1 MIAPHGHDDGH
12 AREIAHGLAT
22 ALRAAIHAAHATPTE
37 SALAWSA
44 AADVA
49 ELLQLTGLAAVLAA
63 CRAHAGAPPR
73 DVANVLDRLARLA
86 TAAEVA
92 GDVSP
97 FVAADREL
105 AALAGL
111 LEAQDWAAPAGAEP
125 ERVAVQPLAALLADL
140 ELDQPALI
148 ERAQVTLP
156 VAAGLRAALD
166 WLDAGAGGPL
176 RVTVQDAALTLSVR
190 VAHEPGLSPA
200 GAVLALTGGALLAEP
215 DGRWAL
221 RVPLHAERPA
231 FLLARQGALAL
242 ALPWAAVARLR
253 ITDASGR
260 AGFEEPSLAPWSPLA
275 RAEGER
281 PAALLALGL
290 KRAWLHLDHIV
301 WRVFARPEPAV
312 APAGVPG
319 SRAVV
324 RTDEGEAHWV
334 VEVSEALAAVPE
346 RHTPP
351 AALRARAPEPVTPA
365 ARPEA
370 EPAEAVAVA
379 DAPAPVVEQAPVV
392 PAPVPVP
399 ESPRLMVLTP
409 SDVRPLAKPR
419 AHVQRPSMTIVAP
432 VAKPAPAPTVA
443 PAPPA
448 VVTPP
453 PAPAA
458 AIAPPAPA
466 VVVPAPAP
474 PVPTLPSAAVTA
486 RELEPAPATVPAPRR
501 ALLVDDSLVARIAL
515 ARVLEREG
523 WLVETAESAHE
534 MWAALDEGDWGVVFV
549 DVSLPDAH
557 GRAHLRQ
564 LVARQ
569 LVARARFE
577 LIALTRDGADAEL
590 VAGTGITRMLKKPF
604 APGVVEGLVRDLP
617 AGAAGA

>member
-22 ALRAAIHAAHATPTE
+22 ALRAATAAARRTPTE

-49 ELLQLTGLAAVLAA
+49 ELLQLEGLSALLTA
-63 CRAHAGAPPR
+63 CRTHAGAPPR
-73 DVANVLDRLARLA
+73 DVTNVLDRLERLA
-86 TAAEVA
+86 TATEVA

-105 AALAGL
+105 AALAGVL
-111 LEAQDWAAPAGAEP
+111 DAQDWAAPAGPEP

-140 ELDQPALI
+140 ELDEPALI

-166 WLDAGAGGPL
+166 WLDAGAAGPL
-176 RVTVQDAALTLSVR
+176 HVSVQDAALTLSVR
-190 VAHEPGLSPA
+190 VSHEPGLSPA

-253 ITDASGR
+253 ITDAQGR
-260 AGFEEPSLAPWSPLA
+260 AGFDEPSLAPWSPLT

-281 PAALLALGL
+281 PAALLAQGL

-301 WRVFARPEPAV
+301 WRVFARPEQAV
-312 APAGVPG
+312 APAEVPG
-319 SRAVV
+319 GRAVV
-324 RTDEGEAHWV
+324 RTDEGVLHWV
-334 VEVSEALAAVPE
+334 VEVGDALAGVPE
-346 RHTPP
+346 LHTPP
-351 AALRARAPEPVTPA
+351 AALRGRVPEAAPNEPVPHETEA
-365 ARPEA
+365 AA
-370 EPAEAVAVA
+370 VVAVEPAPVLAVNMA
-379 DAPAPVVEQAPVV
+379 APAPVSEP
-392 PAPVPVP
+392 
-399 ESPRLMVLTP
+399 PRLVVLTS
-409 SDVRPLAKPR
+409 SDVRPLERPRPR
-419 AHVQRPSMTIVAP
+419 AQRPSMTIVAP
-432 VAKPAPAPTVA
+432 APRPTPAAIAPLPPALAA

-448 VVTPP
+448 PV
-453 PAPAA
+453 AA
-458 AIAPPAPA
+458 APAPPAPVA
-466 VVVPAPAP
+466 APAP
-474 PVPTLPSAAVTA
+474 EPPVPSLPSAAVTP
-486 RELEPAPATVPAPRR
+486 RTHEPAPAPVLAPRR

-523 WLVETAESAHE
+523 WLVETAETAHE
-534 MWAALDEGDWGVVFV
+534 MWAALGDGDWGVVFV
-549 DVSLPDAH
+549 DVSLPDAQ

-569 LVARARFE
+569 LVASTRFE
-577 LIALTRDGADAEL
+577 LIALTRDAADAEL
-590 VAGTGITRMLKKPF
+590 VAGTGITRTLKKPF
-604 APGVVEGLVRDLP
+604 APGTVEGVVKHLP
-617 AGAAGA
+617 GRLAGA